1 MTNEYIADTIAKKK
15 INHYRKLNNMSVFDL
30 AIKIGITESKLAQ
43 TMHSAR
49 VKSVPLDV
57 VKKCAIIF
65 NVTIEE
71 LVN

>member
-1 MTNEYIADTIAKKK
+1 MANEYIADAIAKKK

-30 AIKIGITESKLAQ
+30 AIKIGITENKLAQ

-65 NVTIEE
+65 NVTIEQ

>member
-1 MTNEYIADTIAKKK
+1 MANEYIADAIAKKK

-30 AIKIGITESKLAQ
+30 AIKIGITENKLAQ

>member
-1 MTNEYIADTIAKKK
+1 MTNEYIADAIAKKK
-15 INHYRKLNNMSVFDL
+15 INHYRKLNNMSVSKL
-30 AIKIGITESKLAQ
+30 AYEIGITESKLAQ

-57 VKKCAIIF
+57 IKKCAIIF

-71 LVN
+71 LLN

>member
-1 MTNEYIADTIAKKK
+1 MTNAYIADAIAKKK
-15 INHYRKLNNMSVFDL
+15 INYYRKLNNMSVSKL
-30 AIKIGITESKLAQ
+30 AYEIGITESKLAQ

-65 NVTIEE
+65 NVTIDK

>member
-1 MTNEYIADTIAKKK
+1 
-15 INHYRKLNNMSVFDL
+15 MSVSKL
-30 AIKIGITESKLAQ
+30 AYELGITENKLAQ

-65 NVTIEE
+65 NITMEE
-71 LVN
+71 LVS

>member
-1 MTNEYIADTIAKKK
+1 MTNEYIADAIAKKK

-30 AIKIGITESKLAQ
+30 AIKIGITENKLAQ
-43 TMHSAR
+43 IMHSSR

>member
-1 MTNEYIADTIAKKK
+1 MANEYIADAIAKKK

-30 AIKIGITESKLAQ
+30 AIKIGITENKLAQ
-43 TMHSAR
+43 IMHSSR

>member
-1 MTNEYIADTIAKKK
+1 MTNEYIADAIAKKK
-15 INHYRKLNNMSVFDL
+15 INHYRKLNNMSVSKL
-30 AIKIGITESKLAQ
+30 AYEIGITESKLAQ

-49 VKSVPLDV
+49 IKSVPLDV

-65 NVTIEE
+65 NITMEE

>member
-1 MTNEYIADTIAKKK
+1 MANEYIADAIAKKK
-15 INHYRKLNNMSVFDL
+15 INYYRKLNNMSVFDL
-30 AIKIGITESKLAQ
+30 AIKIGITENKLAQ

-71 LVN
+71 LIN

>member
-1 MTNEYIADTIAKKK
+1 MTNEYIADAIAKKK
-15 INHYRKLNNMSVFDL
+15 INHYRKLNKMSVSKL
-30 AIKIGITESKLAQ
+30 AYEIGITESKLAQ

-57 VKKCAIIF
+57 IKKCAIIF

-71 LVN
+71 LLN

>member
-1 MTNEYIADTIAKKK
+1 MANEYIADAIAKKK

-30 AIKIGITESKLAQ
+30 AIKIGITENKLAQ

-49 VKSVPLDV
+49 VRSVPLDV

>member
-1 MTNEYIADTIAKKK
+1 MTNEYIADAIAKKK
-15 INHYRKLNNMSVFDL
+15 INHYRKLNNMSVSKL
-30 AIKIGITESKLAQ
+30 AYEIGITESKLAQ

-57 VKKCAIIF
+57 LKKCAIIF

-71 LVN
+71 LLN